1 MTKEMILL
9 FHSII
14 GILIFVTGFLQIVL
28 KKGGKLH
35 RILGQIYLYGWFLL
49 LISGAYLGGLL
60 ITIVG
65 VFGFYFALT
74 GARIGNLKNKNIGL
88 LEKMIFILGAIV
100 SILMLYNA
108 INLYLKGEES
118 FAIIFGVF
126 GGIFLFTTIKD
137 VFKYVLNKPLEKQ
150 TYGKLD
156 WYFEHFKR
164 MCISFIAAVT
174 AFVSIQDV
182 FKNNTAN
189 FLIPTLI
196 GTILIIIATKFYKK
210 KLLK

>member
-1 MTKEMILL
+1 MHINFFKNTILL
-9 FHSII
+9 L
-14 GILIFVTGFLQIVL
+14 GVTILYLTNESNSQTTNFKNTDPI
-28 KKGGKLH
+28 
-35 RILGQIYLYGWFLL
+35 ILGAQQTERYLP
-49 LISGAYLGGLL
+49 I
-60 ITIVG
+60 
-65 VFGFYFALT
+65 
-74 GARIGNLKNKNIGL
+74 LKNKNIGL

-108 INLYLKGEES
+108 INLYFKGEES

>member
-1 MTKEMILL
+1 MTNEMILI
-9 FHSII
+9 FHTII
-14 GILIFVTGFLQIVL
+14 GIVIFVTGSLQILL

-35 RILGQIYLYGWFLL
+35 RVLGRIYLYSWLLL
-49 LISGAYLGGLL
+49 LISGAYLGGPL

-65 VFGFYFALT
+65 IFGFYFALT
-74 GARIGNLKNKNIGL
+74 GARIGSIKNKNIGL
-88 LEKMIFILGAIV
+88 LEKIIFVSGAV
-100 SILMLYNA
+100 VATLMLYNA
-108 INLYLKGEES
+108 TSLYFNGEQS
-118 FAIIFGVF
+118 FAIIFAVF
-126 GGIFLFTTIKD
+126 GGIFLFTTAKD

-150 TYGKLD
+150 IYGKLD

-164 MCISFIAAVT
+164 MCISFIAAIT

-182 FKNNTAN
+182 FNNNTAN

-196 GTILIIIATKFYKK
+196 GTILIVIATKFYKK

>member
-74 GARIGNLKNKNIGL
+74 GARIGNLKNKNN
-88 LEKMIFILGAIV
+88 
-100 SILMLYNA
+100 SN
-108 INLYLKGEES
+108 
-118 FAIIFGVF
+118 
-126 GGIFLFTTIKD
+126 
-137 VFKYVLNKPLEKQ
+137 
-150 TYGKLD
+150 
-156 WYFEHFKR
+156 
-164 MCISFIAAVT
+164 
-174 AFVSIQDV
+174 
-182 FKNNTAN
+182 
-189 FLIPTLI
+189 
-196 GTILIIIATKFYKK
+196 
-210 KLLK
+210 

>member
-1 MTKEMILL
+1 MTNELILRI
-9 FHSII
+9 HSII
-14 GILIFVTGFLQIVL
+14 GILIFITGFLQIVL

-35 RILGQIYLYGWFLL
+35 RILGKIYLYAWLLL
-49 LISGAYLGGLL
+49 LITGAYLGGLM
-60 ITIVG
+60 ITIIG

-74 GARIGNLKNKNIGL
+74 GARIGNLKTKKIELFEKIIFL
-88 LEKMIFILGAIV
+88 LGVII
-100 SILMLYNA
+100 SILMLYYA
-108 INLYLKGEES
+108 IKLYFKGDES
-118 FAIIFGVF
+118 FATIFGVF
-126 GGIFLFTTIKD
+126 GGIFLFTTVKD
-137 VFKYVLNKPLEKQ
+137 VFKYILNKPLEKQ

-156 WYFEHFKR
+156 WYFEHLKR

-174 AFVSIQDV
+174 AFVSIQNV

-196 GTILIIIATKFYKK
+196 GTILIIVTTKFYKK